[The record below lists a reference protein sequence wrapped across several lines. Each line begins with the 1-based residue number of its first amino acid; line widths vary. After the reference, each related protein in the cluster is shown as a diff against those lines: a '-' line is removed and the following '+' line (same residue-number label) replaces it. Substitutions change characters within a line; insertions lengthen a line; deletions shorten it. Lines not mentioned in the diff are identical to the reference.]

1 MAAVSPEVDFILSS
15 IDSNYGSA
23 LADVP
28 LERVDRDNAENIDQ
42 GQRFMAD
49 KDYRTNFVGATLAE
63 STAEA
68 IGTEYDHRVERV
80 VNVRLSGTHHT
91 QSGHVDPDGTD
102 GAVWRT
108 MKNNVRRA
116 ILTDRAFPSVSNR
129 PNTDYTWIDERNEQD
144 LSSQFKDK
152 FRWECDYAFM
162 GFEDLPT
169 I

>member
-1 MAAVSPEVDFILSS
+1 MSVNPEVDFILSS

-28 LERVDRDNAENIDQ
+28 LERVDRDNSENIDT
-42 GQRFMAD
+42 GERLMAE
-49 KDYRTNFVGATLAE
+49 KGSRVNLVGATLAE
-63 STAEA
+63 TQSEA
-68 IGTEYDHRVERV
+68 IGTEYDTRVERT
-80 VNVRLSGTHHT
+80 VNVRLSGQHHT
-91 QSGHVDPDGTD
+91 QHGHVDPDGTN

-116 ILTDRAFPSVSNR
+116 ILTDRSFPSVSNR
-129 PNTDYTWIDERNEQD
+129 PNTAYCWIDERNEND
-144 LSSQFKDK
+144 LSSQFKDE
-152 FRWECDYAFM
+152 FRWESDFVFI